1 MAKNYSVN
9 TNDSLFKE
17 LPREIV
23 IKRIIAFSKS
33 YTAQKQESTL
43 LKTLKN

>member
-9 TNDSLFKE
+9 TTNSSFKQ

-23 IKRIIAFSKS
+23 IKRIIAFSKFFNKQ
-33 YTAQKQESTL
+33 QKESKL
-43 LKTLKN
+43 LKILKN

>member
-9 TNDSLFKE
+9 TIDSSLKQ

-33 YTAQKQESTL
+33 YNAHQEESTL

>member
-9 TNDSLFKE
+9 TKDSSLKQ

-33 YTAQKQESTL
+33 YNKQQKENKL
-43 LKTLKN
+43 LKILKN